1 MQQVFNASLKVYLHA
16 KMHNHV
22 QIEECCFSV
31 WFNKL
36 PFNTKHFW
44 QGSNFYIWTEQKCI
58 WKHWPVLHCTLSH
71 WSCEGWRTSRV
82 AYLRTP
88 NSTKDKCSL
97 WVFENDK
104 YLESSEFLPFHH
116 FNNKSFTLCSA
127 NFPESKVCAISYYSV
142 FLLWV
147 LGWFMMVSYLL

>member
-1 MQQVFNASLKVYLHA
+1 MQEVFNAFFKVYLHA
-16 KMHNHV
+16 IIH
-22 QIEECCFSV
+22 IISV

-44 QGSNFYIWTEQKCI
+44 QGTNFYIWTEQKCI

-82 AYLRTP
+82 AYFRTP
-88 NSTKDKCSL
+88 NITEDKCSL
-97 WVFENDK
+97 RVFENDK

-116 FNNKSFTLCSA
+116 FDNKSSTLCSA
-127 NFPESKVCAISYYSV
+127 NFPESKVCYII
-142 FLLWV
+142 LLFFCSESWDD
-147 LGWFMMVSYLL
+147 LWWCHTYLKSF